1 MIRKAIIPIAGLGTR
16 MGPLARA
23 VPKSMFPLVDSSG
36 VVRPVV
42 QYIIDQACAAGVE
55 KVGLIVAPAHI
66 NLLRK
71 YFTATKKKQA
81 DSRVAIEFL
90 SQPDPMGF
98 GEAVA
103 RGAHFVGDEPFMLLL
118 GDHIHK
124 SAAGAD
130 PCALQVVK
138 AFDSQGGCAMVGMQE
153 VDAAELPKVG
163 TAAGQKIGPGLYRC
177 RRFIEKPTI
186 QQAQKELVIPDLQ
199 AGRYLAHCGIYI
211 FQPEIFEC
219 LARLAVQDRPMGQEI
234 QLSDAQSMLLE
245 RHSEDY
251 YLYQIAGRAYDT
263 GTPAGY
269 LAAQD
274 AIRKD
279 Y

>member
-1 MIRKAIIPIAGLGTR
+1 

-23 VPKSMFPLVDSSG
+23 VPKSMFPLVDASG
-36 VVRPVV
+36 SVRPVV

-55 KVGLIVAPAHI
+55 KVALIVAPAHI

-71 YFTATKKKQA
+71 YFTATRKDRTKDRA
-81 DSRVAIEFL
+81 TIEFL
-90 SQPDPMGF
+90 PQPSPMGF

-118 GDHIHK
+118 GDHVHK
-124 SAAGAD
+124 SAPGAD
-130 PCALQVVK
+130 PCALQVVQ
-138 AFDSQGGCAMVGMQE
+138 AFDSRPGCAMIGMQE
-153 VDAAELPKVG
+153 VDSAELPKVG
-163 TAAGQKIGPGLYRC
+163 AAAGEKIGDRLYRC
-177 RRFIEKPTI
+177 RTFIEKPTI
-186 QQAQKELVIPDLQ
+186 DQAQKELAMPDLP
-199 AGRYLAHCGIYI
+199 AGRFLAHCGIYI

-234 QLSDAQSMLLE
+234 QLADAQSMLLG
-245 RHSEDY
+245 RHSDDY

-274 AIRKD
+274 AIRKV
-279 Y
+279 